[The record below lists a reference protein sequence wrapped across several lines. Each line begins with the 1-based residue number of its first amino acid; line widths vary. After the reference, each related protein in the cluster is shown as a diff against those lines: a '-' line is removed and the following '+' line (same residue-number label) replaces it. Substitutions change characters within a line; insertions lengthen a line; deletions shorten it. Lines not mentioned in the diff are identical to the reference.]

1 MPDIKP
7 IHIYTDGA
15 CRGNPGPGGWAAI
28 LVYGTYE
35 KILCGG
41 EHNTT
46 NNRMELT
53 AAIQG
58 LSAIKLEKLKGKK
71 HIVYLT
77 TDSLYLKNGIQM
89 WIAGWKKNNWRTAN
103 KRVVKNQDLWK
114 ELDRLNALMKIKWRW
129 VKAHSGYLENER
141 ADQIAKDSI
150 PL

>member
-1 MPDIKP
+1 MPDIKH

-71 HIVYLT
+71 HIVCLT
-77 TDSLYLKNGIQM
+77 TDSLYLKNGIEM
-89 WIAGWKKNNWRTAN
+89 WIAGWKKNNWRTAS
-103 KRVVKNQDLWK
+103 KKIVKNQDLWK
-114 ELDRLNALMKIKWRW
+114 ELDRLNALIQIKWRW
-129 VKAHSGYLENER
+129 VKAHSGYVENER

>member
-1 MPDIKP
+1 M
-7 IHIYTDGA
+7 
-15 CRGNPGPGGWAAI
+15 
-28 LVYGTYE
+28 VYGRYE

-58 LSAIKLEKLKGKK
+58 LSAIKLEKLKSKK

-89 WIAGWKKNNWRTAN
+89 WIAGWKKNNWRTAS

-114 ELDRLNALMKIKWRW
+114 ELDRLNALMQIKWRW
-129 VKAHSGYLENER
+129 VRGHSGYLENER

>member
-1 MPDIKP
+1 
-7 IHIYTDGA
+7 
-15 CRGNPGPGGWAAI
+15 
-28 LVYGTYE
+28 
-35 KILCGG
+35 
-41 EHNTT
+41 
-46 NNRMELT
+46 MELT

-58 LSAIKLEKLKGKK
+58 LSAIKLEKLKSKN

-89 WIAGWKKNNWRTAN
+89 WVAGWKKNNWRTAN

-114 ELDRLNALMKIKWRW
+114 ELDRLNALMQIKWQW
-129 VKAHSGYLENER
+129 VKAHSGYGGNER